1 VSSVPDR
8 VVLRRD
14 RDLAGR
20 RHEIWIRRGFV
31 AVLAVV
37 PILAL
42 FNLFG
47 QRPETLTATAPAATL
62 QVEAPGRVRGG
73 LLWQARFRIFARAT
87 LNRATLIL
95 DPGWLEGQSVNTIE
109 PSPVNETSNDGRIS
123 LDLGTIDA
131 GHTFALYMQ
140 FQTIPTNVGHRA
152 ASVSLVANGRQVL
165 RVRRSITIFP

>member
-1 VSSVPDR
+1 VSPVPDQI
-8 VVLRRD
+8 VLRRD
-14 RDLAGR
+14 RDLVGR
-20 RHEIWIRRGFV
+20 RQEIWVRRGFV
-31 AVLAVV
+31 ALFTVV

-47 QRPETLTATAPAATL
+47 QHPQSLTASAPAATL
-62 QVEAPGRVRGG
+62 QVNAPGRVRGG
-73 LLWQARFRIFARAT
+73 LLWQARFRIEAHTT

-109 PSPVNETSNDGRIS
+109 PSPVDETSNDGRLS
-123 LDLGTIDA
+123 LDLGRIDA
-131 GHTFALYMQ
+131 GHTFVLYMQ

-152 ASVSLVANGRQVL
+152 ASVSLVANGREIL